1 MGEMVSFTGNGG
13 TSEGYLAIP
22 SGGAASPAVIVIQ
35 DWWGL
40 VPHVRAVVDRFAEA
54 GFVALAP
61 DFRHGGP
68 AVKPTEP
75 RLMLNSSQMDEAA
88 SDIAAA
94 AEYLASRSEVAGKVG
109 CAGFCAGASLALW
122 SGTFSE
128 RIVATAGFYPHLP
141 WEGMATGA
149 ADNAGRTG
157 AADNA
162 GRTGAADN
170 AGRTDWAG
178 YAGKAALIHCSEAD
192 GLSAADGVQS
202 VRRSIESAGGTCQT
216 FDYPGTAHAF
226 FNEDRPEHF
235 DQRAAATAWARTLE
249 LFRAKLG

>member
-68 AVKPTEP
+68 ASKPSEP
-75 RLMLNSSQMDEAA
+75 RQMLNSTQMDEAA

-94 AEYLASRSEVAGKVG
+94 AEYLANRPEVAGKVG

-128 RIVATAGFYPHLP
+128 RIVATAGFYPRLP
-141 WEGMATGA
+141 WEGM
-149 ADNAGRTG
+149 RTG
-157 AADNA
+157 V
-162 GRTGAADN
+162 ADN

-178 YAGKAALIHCSEAD
+178 YAGKAALVHCSEAD

-202 VRRSIESAGGTCQT
+202 VRRAIEAAGGTCQT
-216 FDYPGTAHAF
+216 YDYPGTAHAF

>member
-1 MGEMVSFTGNGG
+1 MGEMVGYRGNGG

-22 SGGAASPAVIVIQ
+22 SGGATSPAVIVIQ

-68 AVKPTEP
+68 ASKPDEP
-75 RLMLNSSQMDEAA
+75 RQMLNSAQMDEAA
-88 SDIAAA
+88 ADIAGAA
-94 AEYLASRSEVAGKVG
+94 DYLAGRPEVAGKVG

-122 SGTFSE
+122 AATRSE
-128 RIVATAGFYPHLP
+128 RIVATAAFYPRLP
-141 WEGMATGA
+141 WDGMRAEW
-149 ADNAGRTG
+149 AD
-157 AADNA
+157 
-162 GRTGAADN
+162 
-170 AGRTDWAG
+170 
-178 YAGKAALIHCSEAD
+178 YAGKAALIHCSEED
-192 GLSAADGVQS
+192 GTSAADGVRT
-202 VRRSIESAGGTCQT
+202 VRGAIETSGGTCQVY
-216 FDYPGTAHAF
+216 DYPGTSHAF
-226 FNEDRPEHF
+226 FNEDRPENF

>member
-68 AVKPTEP
+68 ASKPDEP
-75 RLMLNSSQMDEAA
+75 RQMLNSTQMDEAA

-94 AEYLASRSEVAGKVG
+94 AEFLAGRPEVADKVG

-128 RIVATAGFYPHLP
+128 RIVATAAFYPRLP
-141 WEGMATGA
+141 WEGMR
-149 ADNAGRTG
+149 ADWP
-157 AADNA
+157 D
-162 GRTGAADN
+162 
-170 AGRTDWAG
+170 

-202 VRRSIESAGGTCQT
+202 AKRAIEAAGGSCQT
-216 FDYPGTAHAF
+216 YDYPGTAHAF
-226 FNEDRPEHF
+226 FNEDRPEHY

-249 LFRAKLG
+249 LFRARLG

>member
-22 SGGAASPAVIVIQ
+22 SGGVASPAVIVIQ

-75 RLMLNSSQMDEAA
+75 RQMLNSAQMDEAA

-94 AEYLASRSEVAGKVG
+94 AEYLANRPEVAGKVG

-128 RIVATAGFYPHLP
+128 RIVATAAFYPRLP
-141 WEGMATGA
+141 WEGMANG
-149 ADNAGRTG
+149 
-157 AADNA
+157 
-162 GRTGAADN
+162 
-170 AGRTDWAG
+170 WAG
-178 YAGKAALIHCSEAD
+178 YAGKASLIHCSEAD

-202 VRRSIESAGGTCQT
+202 VCRSIEAAGGICQT

>member
-22 SGGAASPAVIVIQ
+22 SGGVASPAVIVIQ

-40 VPHVRAVVDRFAEA
+40 VPHIQAVVDRFAEA

-75 RLMLNSSQMDEAA
+75 RQMLNSAQMDEAA

-94 AEYLASRSEVAGKVG
+94 AEYLADRPEVAGKVG

-122 SGTFSE
+122 SGTRSE
-128 RIVATAGFYPHLP
+128 RIVATAGFYPRLP
-141 WEGMATGA
+141 WQGMPTGA
-149 ADNAGRTG
+149 AGHPGGAS
-157 AADNA
+157 AADHA
-162 GRTGAADN
+162 
-170 AGRTDWAG
+170 DWAG

-202 VRRSIESAGGTCQT
+202 VSRSIEAAGGTCQT

>member
-22 SGGAASPAVIVIQ
+22 SGGVASPAVIVIQ

-75 RLMLNSSQMDEAA
+75 RQILNSTQMDEAA

-94 AEYLASRSEVAGKVG
+94 AEYLANRPEVAGKVG

-128 RIVATAGFYPHLP
+128 RIVATAGFYPRLP
-141 WEGMATGA
+141 WDGMP
-149 ADNAGRTG
+149 
-157 AADNA
+157 
-162 GRTGAADN
+162 
-170 AGRTDWAG
+170 TDWPG
-178 YAGKAALIHCSEAD
+178 YAGKASLVHCSEAD

-202 VRRSIESAGGTCQT
+202 VSRSIEAAGGTCQT

>member
-1 MGEMVSFTGNGG
+1 MGEMVSFAGNGG

-22 SGGAASPAVIVIQ
+22 SVGAASPAVIVIQ

-68 AVKPTEP
+68 ASRPDEP
-75 RLMLNSSQMDEAA
+75 RQMLNSTQMDEAA

-94 AEYLASRSEVAGKVG
+94 AEFLAGRPEVAGKIG

-128 RIVATAGFYPHLP
+128 RIVATAAFYPRLP
-141 WEGMATGA
+141 WEDMR
-149 ADNAGRTG
+149 ADWP
-157 AADNA
+157 D
-162 GRTGAADN
+162 
-170 AGRTDWAG
+170 

-202 VRRSIESAGGTCQT
+202 AKRAIEAAGGSCQT
-216 FDYPGTAHAF
+216 YDYPGTAHAF

-249 LFRAKLG
+249 LFRARLG

>member
-22 SGGAASPAVIVIQ
+22 SGGVASPAVIVIQ

-40 VPHVRAVVDRFAEA
+40 VPHIQAVVDRFADA

-75 RLMLNSSQMDEAA
+75 RQMLNSTQMDEAA

-94 AEYLASRSEVAGKVG
+94 AEYLANRPEVAGKVG

-128 RIVATAGFYPHLP
+128 RIVATAGFYPRLP
-141 WEGMATGA
+141 WEGMP
-149 ADNAGRTG
+149 
-157 AADNA
+157 
-162 GRTGAADN
+162 
-170 AGRTDWAG
+170 TDWSG
-178 YAGKAALIHCSEAD
+178 YAGKASLVHCSEAD

-202 VRRSIESAGGTCQT
+202 VSRSIEAAGGTCQT

>member
-68 AVKPTEP
+68 ASKPSEP
-75 RLMLNSSQMDEAA
+75 RQMLNSTQMDEAA

-94 AEYLASRSEVAGKVG
+94 AEYLSGRPEVAGRIG

-128 RIVATAGFYPHLP
+128 RIVATAGFYPRLP
-141 WEGMATGA
+141 WEGMG
-149 ADNAGRTG
+149 
-157 AADNA
+157 
-162 GRTGAADN
+162 
-170 AGRTDWAG
+170 TDWAD

-192 GLSAADGVQS
+192 GTSAADGVQS
-202 VRRSIESAGGTCQT
+202 VRRAVEAAGGDCQT
-216 FDYPGTAHAF
+216 YDYPGTSHAF

-249 LFRAKLG
+249 LFRARLG

>member
-88 SDIAAA
+88 GDIAAA

-128 RIVATAGFYPHLP
+128 RIVATAGFYPRLP
-141 WEGMATGA
+141 WEGMA
-149 ADNAGRTG
+149 TG

>member
-68 AVKPTEP
+68 ASKPDEP
-75 RLMLNSSQMDEAA
+75 RQMLNSTQMDEAA

-94 AEYLASRSEVAGKVG
+94 AEFLAGRPEVAGKIG

-128 RIVATAGFYPHLP
+128 RIVATAGFYPRLP
-141 WEGMATGA
+141 WEGMSA
-149 ADNAGRTG
+149 
-157 AADNA
+157 
-162 GRTGAADN
+162 
-170 AGRTDWAG
+170 DWAD

-192 GLSAADGVQS
+192 GTSTADGVQS
-202 VRRSIESAGGTCQT
+202 VRRAIEAAGGSCQT
-216 FDYPGTAHAF
+216 YDYPGTAHAF

-249 LFRAKLG
+249 LFRARLG

>member
-1 MGEMVSFTGNGG
+1 MGEMVSFAGNGG

-22 SGGAASPAVIVIQ
+22 SVGAASPAVIVIQ

-40 VPHVRAVVDRFAEA
+40 VPHVRAVVDRSAEA

-68 AVKPTEP
+68 ASKPDEP
-75 RLMLNSSQMDEAA
+75 RQMLNSTQMDEAA

-94 AEYLASRSEVAGKVG
+94 AEFLAGRPEVAGKVG

-128 RIVATAGFYPHLP
+128 RIVATAAFYPRLP
-141 WEGMATGA
+141 WEGMR
-149 ADNAGRTG
+149 ADWP
-157 AADNA
+157 D
-162 GRTGAADN
+162 
-170 AGRTDWAG
+170 

-202 VRRSIESAGGTCQT
+202 AKRAIEAAGGSCQT
-216 FDYPGTAHAF
+216 YDYPGTAHAF

-249 LFRAKLG
+249 LFRARLG

>member
-75 RLMLNSSQMDEAA
+75 RQMLNSSQMDEAA
-88 SDIAAA
+88 SDISAA
-94 AEYLASRSEVAGKVG
+94 AEYLASRPEVAGKVG

-122 SGTFSE
+122 AGTTSE
-128 RIVATAGFYPHLP
+128 RIVATTAFYPRLP
-141 WEGMATGA
+141 WEGMV
-149 ADNAGRTG
+149 AD
-157 AADNA
+157 
-162 GRTGAADN
+162 
-170 AGRTDWAG
+170 WSG
-178 YAGKAALIHCSEAD
+178 YAGKAALVHCSEAD
-192 GLSAADGVQS
+192 GLSAADGVQG
-202 VRRSIESAGGTCQT
+202 VRRSIETAGGTCQT

-226 FNEDRPEHF
+226 FNEDRPEQF

>member
-22 SGGAASPAVIVIQ
+22 SGGVASPAVIVIQ

-40 VPHVRAVVDRFAEA
+40 VPHVRAVVDRFADA

-68 AVKPTEP
+68 ASKPTEP
-75 RLMLNSSQMDEAA
+75 RQMLNSTQMDEAA

-94 AEYLASRSEVAGKVG
+94 AEYLASRPEVAGKVG

-128 RIVATAGFYPHLP
+128 RIVATAGFYPRLP
-141 WEGMATGA
+141 WEGMA
-149 ADNAGRTG
+149 
-157 AADNA
+157 
-162 GRTGAADN
+162 
-170 AGRTDWAG
+170 TDWAG
-178 YAGKAALIHCSEAD
+178 YAGKASLIHCSEAD

-202 VRRSIESAGGTCQT
+202 VRRSIEAAGGTCQT

>member
-22 SGGAASPAVIVIQ
+22 SDGAASPAVIVIQ

-68 AVKPTEP
+68 ASKPSEP
-75 RLMLNSSQMDEAA
+75 RLMLNSAQMDEAA
-88 SDIAAA
+88 TDIAAA
-94 AEYLASRSEVAGKVG
+94 ADYLSGRSEVAGGIG

-122 SGTFSE
+122 SGTFSD
-128 RIVATAGFYPHLP
+128 RIVATAGFYPRLP
-141 WEGMATGA
+141 WDGM
-149 ADNAGRTG
+149 
-157 AADNA
+157 
-162 GRTGAADN
+162 
-170 AGRTDWAG
+170 RTDWAD

-202 VRRSIESAGGTCQT
+202 VRRAIEAAGGACQT
-216 FDYPGTAHAF
+216 YDYPGTSHAF

-249 LFRAKLG
+249 LFRARLG

>member
-94 AEYLASRSEVAGKVG
+94 AEYLVSRPEVAGKVG

-128 RIVATAGFYPHLP
+128 RIVATAGFYPRLP
-141 WEGMATGA
+141 WEGMAT
-149 ADNAGRTG
+149 
-157 AADNA
+157 
-162 GRTGAADN
+162 
-170 AGRTDWAG
+170 DWAD

-216 FDYPGTAHAF
+216 FDYPGTSHAF
-226 FNEDRPEHF
+226 FNEDRPEHY